1 MDCNFFKNRAP
12 NLINWLHGCAAIH
25 FEKPHCT
32 HYEPGTH
39 LPLYLIF
46 WSPLAEE
53 TFLKTLSF
61 ILEKWT
67 IKEAEAFEQKVE
79 NLLKKITTQ
88 KRLCPPSDKQINLRR
103 YVITPQTSLVY
114 EIRDG
119 IIEIV
124 SFFDNRSEHHF

>member
-1 MDCNFFKNRAP
+1 MKQ
-12 NLINWLHGCAAIH
+12 
-25 FEKPHCT
+25 
-32 HYEPGTH
+32 
-39 LPLYLIF
+39 YLIF

-67 IKEAEAFEQKVE
+67 IKEAEDFEQKVE
-79 NLLKKITTQ
+79 NLLKKLTTQ
-88 KRLCPPSDKQINLRR
+88 NRLCPPSGKQINLRR
-103 YVITPQTSLVY
+103 CVITPQTSLVY